1 MYGLQGFSGVNLTV
15 NPKRR
20 SGPIFT
26 GLDGNSV
33 YICQIFPVYCT
44 NPRCVSKNFN
54 KVSAAGLVIALGI
67 IYGDIGTSPL
77 YVLNEIINGRV
88 ITEELILGSLSCIIW
103 TLTLQTTVKYV
114 VLTLKADNKG
124 EGGIFSLYALV
135 RRRRKW
141 LVLPAMIGG
150 AALLAD
156 GIITPPI
163 TVTSAIEGLRQLP
176 GLGHISQTTIVGIV
190 IGIITVLFFAQ
201 QFGTASIGKLFGPIM
216 GIFFTMLA
224 VMGASHLLDDIHIFK
239 ALSPHYAIDLLTTY
253 PKGFWLL
260 GAVFLCTTG
269 AEALYS
275 DLGHCG
281 KGNIRIS
288 WIFVKSCLIL
298 NYLGQGAW
306 LLAHYQ
312 GEIIPPDVMAG
323 GFNPFINIMP
333 GWFKLAGIVI
343 STFAAVI
350 ASQALISGSFTLIS
364 EAMRLNLW
372 PKMKINY
379 PTEEKGQLYI
389 QGISLM
395 LYIGCVGIVLYFQKS
410 ANMGAAYGLAIT
422 MCMISTSIL
431 FANYLVSR
439 RASSWLIY
447 LYLAVYLTIES
458 SFLIANLEK
467 FMHGGYVTLIVG
479 GALFVVMYVWFRSRK
494 IKNRYVEFVRL
505 EHYLPMIQELS
516 NDRSI
521 SKYATHLVYMTSA
534 NNPKEIEH
542 KIIYSILNKKPKR
555 ADIYWFV
562 HVDVLDDPYTSEF
575 SVEHIIPND
584 IIRIEFRLGFRVE
597 QRVNLMFRRVVEEL
611 VNNNEVNI
619 TSRYESLERN
629 NVVGD
634 FQFIVLEKYL
644 SQDNELPFM
653 EKMIMKLYFWLKE
666 VSLGEER
673 GFGLDPSNVT
683 VEKFPL
689 IVAPV
694 SKFNLK
700 RVYHDGNEFE

>member
-1 MYGLQGFSGVNLTV
+1 M
-15 NPKRR
+15 
-20 SGPIFT
+20 
-26 GLDGNSV
+26 
-33 YICQIFPVYCT
+33 
-44 NPRCVSKNFN
+44 SKQFN
-54 KVSAAGLVIALGI
+54 KVTTAGLIIALGI

-77 YVLNEIINGRV
+77 YVLNEIITGRV
-88 ITEELILGSLSCIIW
+88 ISEELILGSLSCIIW

-114 VLTLKADNKG
+114 ILTLKADNRG

-135 RRRRKW
+135 RRRKRW

-176 GLGHISQTTIVGIV
+176 AFHEITQNTIVAIV
-190 IGIITVLFFAQ
+190 IAIISGLFFVQ

-216 GIFFTMLA
+216 FVWFSMLA
-224 VMGASHLLDDIHIFK
+224 ILGSVHLMDDIYILK
-239 ALSPHYAIDLLTTY
+239 CLSPHYAFELLTKY

-281 KGNIRIS
+281 RGNIRYS
-288 WIFVKSCLIL
+288 WVFVKICLIL

-306 LLAHYQ
+306 LLANYRDST
-312 GEIIPPDVMAG
+312 IPMQVMAD
-323 GFNPFINIMP
+323 GFNPFIGVMP
-333 GWFKLAGIVI
+333 QWFKLAGITI
-343 STFAAVI
+343 STIAAII

-372 PKMKINY
+372 PKMKIQY

-389 QGISLM
+389 PGISL
-395 LYIGCVGIVLYFQKS
+395 LLFVGCTGVVLYFQKS
-410 ANMGAAYGLAIT
+410 SNMGAAYGLAIT
-422 MCMISTSIL
+422 LCMISTSIL
-431 FANYLVSR
+431 FANFMVSKR
-439 RASSWLIY
+439 VFPLWIY
-447 LYLAVYLTIES
+447 VYLGTYFAIET

-479 GALFVVMYVWFRSRK
+479 GGLFSVMYVWFRSRK
-494 IKNRYVEFVRL
+494 IKNRYVEFVRM
-505 EHYLPMIQELS
+505 EHYIPMIQELS
-516 NDRSI
+516 NDKSI
-521 SKYATHLVYMTSA
+521 TKYSTHLIYMTSA

-542 KIIYSILNKKPKR
+542 KIIYSIMNKKPKR

-562 HVDVLDDPYTSEF
+562 HVDVLDDPYTCEY

-584 IIRIEFRLGFRVE
+584 IIRVEFRLGFRVE
-597 QRVNLMFRRVVEEL
+597 QKINLMFRKVVEEL
-611 VNNNEVNI
+611 VSNKEVNI

-644 SQDNELPFM
+644 SQDNELPIF
-653 EKMIMKLYFWLKE
+653 ERIVMKLYFWLKE
-666 VSLGEER
+666 ISLGEER
-673 GFGLDPSNVT
+673 GFGLDPSNVS

-689 IVAPV
+689 IVAPI
-694 SKFNLK
+694 SKLNLK
-700 RVYHDGNEFE
+700 RVYHDSTEYE

>member
-1 MYGLQGFSGVNLTV
+1 M
-15 NPKRR
+15 
-20 SGPIFT
+20 
-26 GLDGNSV
+26 
-33 YICQIFPVYCT
+33 
-44 NPRCVSKNFN
+44 SKQFN
-54 KVSAAGLVIALGI
+54 KVTTAGLIIALGI

-77 YVLNEIINGRV
+77 YVLNEIITGR
-88 ITEELILGSLSCIIW
+88 IISEELILGSLSCIIW

-114 VLTLKADNKG
+114 ILTLKADNRG

-135 RRRRKW
+135 RRRKRW

-176 GLGHISQTTIVGIV
+176 TFHEISQNSIVAIV
-190 IGIITVLFFAQ
+190 IAIISGLFFVQ
-201 QFGTASIGKLFGPIM
+201 QFGTASIGRLFGPIM
-216 GIFFTMLA
+216 FIWFSMLA
-224 VMGASHLLDDIHIFK
+224 VLGSIHLMDDIYILK
-239 ALSPHYAIDLLTTY
+239 CLSPHYAFELLTKY

-281 KGNIRIS
+281 RGNIRYS
-288 WIFVKSCLIL
+288 WVFVKICLIL

-306 LLAHYQ
+306 LLANHRDT
-312 GEIIPPDVMAG
+312 IIPMQEIAD
-323 GFNPFINIMP
+323 GFNPFISVMP
-333 GWFKLAGIVI
+333 QWFKLAGIII
-343 STFAAVI
+343 STVAAII

-372 PKMKINY
+372 PKMKIQY

-389 QGISLM
+389 PGISL
-395 LYIGCVGIVLYFQKS
+395 LLFVGCTGVVLYFQKS
-410 ANMGAAYGLAIT
+410 SNMGAAYGLAIT
-422 MCMISTSIL
+422 LCMISTSIL
-431 FANYLVSR
+431 FANFLVSKR
-439 RASSWLIY
+439 VFPLWIY
-447 LYLAVYLTIES
+447 VYLGTYFAIET

-479 GALFVVMYVWFRSRK
+479 GGLFAVMYVWYRSRK
-494 IKNRYVEFVRL
+494 IKNRYVEFVRM
-505 EHYLPMIQELS
+505 EHYIPMIQELS
-516 NDRSI
+516 NDKSI
-521 SKYATHLVYMTSA
+521 TKYSTHLIYMTSA

-542 KIIYSILNKKPKR
+542 KIIYSIMNKKPKR

-562 HVDVLDDPYTSEF
+562 HVDVLDDPYTCEY

-584 IIRIEFRLGFRVE
+584 IIRVEFRLGFRVE
-597 QRVNLMFRRVVEEL
+597 QKINLMFRKVVEEL
-611 VNNNEVNI
+611 VNNKEVNI

-644 SQDNELPFM
+644 SQDNELPIF
-653 EKMIMKLYFWLKE
+653 ERIVMKLYFWLKE
-666 VSLGEER
+666 ISLGEER
-673 GFGLDPSNVT
+673 GFGLDPSNVS

-689 IVAPV
+689 IVAPI
-694 SKFNLK
+694 SKLNLK
-700 RVYHDGNEFE
+700 RVYHDSSEYE

>member
-1 MYGLQGFSGVNLTV
+1 
-15 NPKRR
+15 
-20 SGPIFT
+20 
-26 GLDGNSV
+26 
-33 YICQIFPVYCT
+33 
-44 NPRCVSKNFN
+44 VSKNFN
-54 KVSAAGLVIALGI
+54 KVTTAGLIIALGI

-77 YVLNEIINGRV
+77 YVLNEIITGRV
-88 ITEELILGSLSCIIW
+88 ISEYLILGSLSCIIW

-114 VLTLKADNKG
+114 ILTLKADNKG

-141 LVLPAMIGG
+141 LVIPAMLGG

-176 GLGHISQTTIVGIV
+176 VFHNIEQNTIIGIV
-190 IGIITVLFFAQ
+190 LGILTLLFFMQ
-201 QFGTASIGKLFGPIM
+201 QFGTASIGKMFGPIM
-216 GIFFTMLA
+216 SIWFVMLA
-224 VMGASHLLDDIHIFK
+224 VLGCSHLVDDLGIFK

-281 KGNIRIS
+281 RGNIRVS
-288 WIFVKSCLIL
+288 WVFVKTCLIL

-306 LLAHYQ
+306 LLANYKGQ
-312 GEIIPPDVMAG
+312 VIPSQVIAD
-323 GFNPFINIMP
+323 GFNPFIGIMP
-333 GWFKLAGIVI
+333 HWFKLAGVII
-343 STFAAVI
+343 STVAAVI

-372 PKMKINY
+372 PKMKIHY

-389 QGISLM
+389 PGISFL
-395 LYIGCVGIVLYFQKS
+395 LYIGCSGIVLYFQKS
-410 ANMGAAYGLAIT
+410 SNMGAAYGLAIT

-431 FANYLVSR
+431 FANFLVSR
-439 RASSWLIY
+439 RVLPGWIY
-447 LYLAVYLTIES
+447 LYLAVYITIES

-467 FMHGGYVTLIVG
+467 FMHGGFVTLIVG
-479 GALFVVMYVWFRSRK
+479 GGLFLVMYVWFRSRK
-494 IKNRYVEFVRL
+494 IKNRDVEFVRM
-505 EHYLPMIQELS
+505 EHYIPMIQELS
-516 NDRSI
+516 NDRTI
-521 SKYATHLVYMTSA
+521 PKYATHLVYMTSA

-562 HVDVLDDPYTSEF
+562 HVDVLDDPYTCEF

-584 IIRIEFRLGFRVE
+584 IIRVEFRLGFRVE
-597 QRVNLMFRRVVEEL
+597 QRINLMFRKVVAEL
-611 VNNNEVNI
+611 VNNKEVNI
-619 TSRYESLERN
+619 TSRYESLEKN

-644 SQDNELPFM
+644 SQDNDLPFT
-653 EKMIMKLYFWLKE
+653 ERIIMKLYFWLKE
-666 VSLGEER
+666 ISLGEER

-683 VEKFPL
+683 IEKFPL

-694 SKFNLK
+694 SKLNLK
-700 RVYHDGNEFE
+700 RVYTDGGEFE

>member
-1 MYGLQGFSGVNLTV
+1 
-15 NPKRR
+15 
-20 SGPIFT
+20 
-26 GLDGNSV
+26 
-33 YICQIFPVYCT
+33 
-44 NPRCVSKNFN
+44 VSKQFN
-54 KVSAAGLVIALGI
+54 KVTTAGLIIALGI

-77 YVLNEIINGRV
+77 YVLNEIITGRV
-88 ITEELILGSLSCIIW
+88 ISEELILGSLSCIIW

-114 VLTLKADNKG
+114 ILTLKADNRG

-135 RRRRKW
+135 RRRKRW

-163 TVTSAIEGLRQLP
+163 TVTSAIEGLRQIP
-176 GLGHISQTTIVGIV
+176 AFHEITQNNIVAIV
-190 IGIITVLFFAQ
+190 IAIISGLFFVQ
-201 QFGTASIGKLFGPIM
+201 QFGTASIGRLFGPIM
-216 GIFFTMLA
+216 FVWFSMLA
-224 VMGASHLLDDIHIFK
+224 ILGSIHLMDDIYILK
-239 ALSPHYAIDLLTTY
+239 CLSPHYAIELLTRY

-281 KGNIRIS
+281 RGNIRYS
-288 WIFVKSCLIL
+288 WVFVKICLIL

-306 LLAHYQ
+306 LLANHKN
-312 GEIIPPDVMAG
+312 EIIPMQVMAD
-323 GFNPFINIMP
+323 GFNPFISVMP
-333 GWFKLAGIVI
+333 QWFKLAGITI
-343 STFAAVI
+343 STIAAII

-372 PKMKINY
+372 PKMKIQY

-389 QGISLM
+389 PGISL
-395 LYIGCVGIVLYFQKS
+395 LLFVGCIGVVLFFQKS
-410 ANMGAAYGLAIT
+410 SNMGAAYGLAIT
-422 MCMISTSIL
+422 LCMISTSIL
-431 FANYLVSR
+431 FANFLVSKR
-439 RASSWLIY
+439 VFPLWIYIY
-447 LYLAVYLTIES
+447 LGTYFAIET

-479 GALFVVMYVWFRSRK
+479 GGLFAVMYVWYRSRK
-494 IKNRYVEFVRL
+494 IKNRYVEFVRM
-505 EHYLPMIQELS
+505 EHYIPMIQELS
-516 NDRSI
+516 NDKSI
-521 SKYATHLVYMTSA
+521 TKYSTHLIYMTSA

-542 KIIYSILNKKPKR
+542 KIIYSIMNKKPKR

-562 HVDVLDDPYTSEF
+562 HVDVLDDPYTCEYN
-575 SVEHIIPND
+575 VEHIIPND
-584 IIRIEFRLGFRVE
+584 IIRVEFRLGFRVE
-597 QRVNLMFRRVVEEL
+597 QKINLMFRKVVEEL
-611 VNNNEVNI
+611 VNNKEVNI

-644 SQDNELPFM
+644 SQDNELPIF
-653 EKMIMKLYFWLKE
+653 ERIVMKLYFWLKE
-666 VSLGEER
+666 ISLGEER
-673 GFGLDPSNVT
+673 GFGLDPSNVS

-689 IVAPV
+689 IVAPI
-694 SKFNLK
+694 SKLNLK
-700 RVYHDGNEFE
+700 RVYHDSTEYE